1 MKRILMGCG
10 GKMRKPLEKSLRRF
24 LLISLLVLPNITY
37 GLEQP
42 GEGLLDYTIE
52 VSFDIQA
59 SKIKGVA
66 TIPVKKG
73 QEISLDKGELN
84 LLYVILD
91 KEYLNITVQ
100 KGILRILSSR
110 EGMLEIGYEGVF
122 KELSPG
128 FPGEQPSSV
137 ISGRGIFLTGTWY
150 PKPRQ
155 MYRYHLTA
163 TLPDG
168 YEAVSEAET
177 VKKTVN
183 DGKTA
188 FVFDFPHPLDS
199 INLIATNR
207 YKIVK
212 DHFGRVEI
220 FAYFFSEDLDLVKTY
235 IEHTK
240 HYLELYNHLISSFPY
255 KRFSIV
261 ETFLPTGY
269 SMPTFTLLGQQ
280 VVRLPFIPETSLGHE
295 ILHQWFGNL
304 VYIDYKKGNWA
315 EGLTTFLADHL
326 YEEEKGRG
334 AEYRKGMLI
343 NYQSYVN
350 EKNEF
355 PLRGFTER
363 TDEASEA
370 IGYGKALMV
379 FQMLKRM
386 VGEERFYESIRYF
399 IEQNRFR
406 RASWENIQGAFE
418 KFYQKNL
425 DWFFK
430 QWIDEKG
437 LPRLRLEEVQVKP
450 GEAQF
455 ETTFTV
461 AQDGKTFILD
471 FPVTVHSYFGKTAD
485 VISLKSEKGRFKMIV
500 DHVPDRIVVDEDYD
514 VARMLS
520 IDEFPPVIA
529 RLFGDEHRM
538 IVLPPQGVEIYREV
552 IDTFK
557 GKVVSLSE
565 PEQIKYIEPGSSSL
579 ILLGADNPV
588 VGRLYGSVVVR
599 GGFGVLMKENPWNRW
614 KVVGIFNARS
624 KEEVEAAF
632 QKIFHYGKYSGVS
645 FDHGINVYKEIDQSA
660 RGITEELLK
669 KAVAVE
675 ISTLKT
681 FPDVLAHGAGK
692 KIIYVGETHN
702 LFPDHVMEL
711 EIIKDL
717 HKRGRP
723 IAIGMEMFQR
733 PFQKVLDDYI
743 GGKIDEAEFLKGM
756 EYFKRWGFDYHLYR
770 PILLYARSE
779 NIPMIAL
786 NIPQETVDNVF
797 RSGLDSLS
805 EEERKWIPSQMDFSD
820 EAYKERLKKVFL
832 EHRDVENFKT
842 SNFDFFYQAQI
853 LWDETMAESVDQFLR
868 THPHDQMVVLAGSGH
883 LAYGSGIPKRTA
895 RRNGYDYAIIL
906 NNADLEKG
914 IADFVLFPEAI
925 PGITSP
931 MLMVFLREEVG
942 KVEIAGFPQES
953 ASEKAGM
960 KIGDII
966 LAVDHTPIRTI
977 DDVKIDLLARKKG
990 EKVRVRVLR
999 KGLLGSREMN
1009 FDVVLQ

>member
-1 MKRILMGCG
+1 MGCG

-24 LLISLLVLPNITY
+24 LLISLLILPNITY

-42 GEGLLDYTIE
+42 GEDLQDYTIE

-59 SKIKGVA
+59 SRIEGVA

-73 QEISLDKGELN
+73 QEITLDKGELN
-84 LLYVILD
+84 LLYIMLD
-91 KEYLNITVQ
+91 KEPLDITVQ
-100 KGILRILSSR
+100 KGILRIFSSR
-110 EGMLEIGYEGVF
+110 EGMLHIGFEGVF

-128 FPGEQPSSV
+128 FPGEQPPSV
-137 ISGRGIFLTGTWY
+137 ISGRGIFLTGTWH

-155 MYRYHLTA
+155 MCRYHLTA

-177 VKKTVN
+177 VKKIVN

-199 INLIATNR
+199 ISLIATNR

-212 DHFGRVEI
+212 DRFGRVEI
-220 FAYFFSEDLDLVKTY
+220 FAYFLPEDLDLVKTY

-240 HYLELYNHLISSFPY
+240 RYLELYNHLISSFPY

-261 ETFLPTGY
+261 ENFLPTGY
-269 SMPTFTLLGQQ
+269 SMPTYTLLGQV

-334 AEYRKGMLI
+334 VEYRKGILI

-355 PLRGFTER
+355 PLREFIER
-363 TDEASEA
+363 TGEASEA

-386 VGEERFYESIRYF
+386 MGEERFYEAIKYF

-406 RASWENIQGAFE
+406 KASWQDIQGAFE
-418 KFYQKNL
+418 KFYVKNL
-425 DWFFK
+425 DWFFR
-430 QWIDEKG
+430 QWIDEKE
-437 LPRLRLEEVQVKP
+437 LPDIHLVEVKVKP
-450 GEAQF
+450 SGAKF
-455 ETTFTV
+455 EVSFALTQKGRV
-461 AQDGKTFILD
+461 FILD
-471 FPVTVHSYFGKTAD
+471 LPVAVYAHLGKATE
-485 VISLKSEKGRFKMIV
+485 VFHLQGEKKRFKM
-500 DHVPDRIVVDEDYD
+500 VVDDAPDKIAVDEGYD

-520 IDEFPPVIA
+520 LNEFPPVIA
-529 RLFGDEHRM
+529 RLIGDEKRV
-538 IVLPPQGVEIYREV
+538 IILPPSGTGVYEQV
-552 IDTFK
+552 VDGLK
-557 GKVVSLSE
+557 GEGTSLSE
-565 PEQIKYIEPGSSSL
+565 PDRIKYIEPGTSSL
-579 ILLGADNPV
+579 LILGADNPV

-599 GGFGVLMKENPWNRW
+599 GGFGVLMKEDPWNRW

-624 KEEVEAAF
+624 KEEVGAAF
-632 QKIFHYGKYSGVS
+632 QKIFHYGKYSAVS

-660 RGITEELLK
+660 CGITEELLK

-681 FPDVLAHGAGK
+681 LPDVLAHGAGK

-717 HKRGRP
+717 HKKGRS

-743 GGKIDEAEFLKGM
+743 GGKIDEAEFLKGT

-779 NIPMIAL
+779 NIPVIAL
-786 NIPQETVDNVF
+786 NIPQEIVDKVF

-805 EEERKWIPSQMDFSD
+805 EEERKSVPAQMDFSD
-820 EAYKERLKKVFL
+820 EAYEERLKKVFL

-853 LWDETMAESVDQFLR
+853 LWDEAMAESVDQFLR
-868 THPHDQMVVLAGSGH
+868 THPHNQMVVLAGSGH

-906 NNADLEKG
+906 NNANLEKG
-914 IADFVLFPEAI
+914 IADFVLFPGAI
-925 PGITSP
+925 PGVTSP
-931 MLMVFLREEVG
+931 MLMVFLREEAG
-942 KVEIAGFPQES
+942 KVVVASFPQES

-960 KIGDII
+960 KIGDTL
-966 LAVDHTPIRTI
+966 LAIDHTPIRTI

-999 KGLLGSREMN
+999 KGLLGSREMT
-1009 FDVVLQ
+1009 FDVVLR